1 MSEVAKY
8 NFAPTPAVDAPS
20 PSTTT
25 TSHAHHS
32 PTHKSSRA
40 PKPQG
45 SDSVLRPAGLGRV
58 LLTFASHILVPL
70 FLAAGM
76 GLAYL
81 GAFHAPAPHE
91 LPVGIVGQGAA
102 TQVFAQTVTD
112 QSDGALVA
120 HVVASTKAAEQQVRD
135 RDLAAVYAP
144 TATGATLFVSTA
156 ASETTASAAQK
167 VFLPIAY
174 DQHVPFRVVDV
185 VPTGD
190 QDTTGQGLFFLLVAL
205 SVGGYASAIAVAS
218 VATKLRTVWTRG
230 HRPGHRRGRRGDRC
244 GRRRPGLR
252 RHHHAPLAG
261 VPVRL
266 ALRRGHR
273 RARRRAAPRARTVDH
288 PDPHDAVRD
297 AELHVLRRDLPAGV
311 PARVLRRAAHLL
323 ERRGV
328 VAGRTGPAVL
338 PGCVAR
344 PTVPRARPLAGGGA
358 PALCR
363 RARARRTPDPHR
375 PRTRGHPARGRR
387 GRRRVATVGWATWT
401 SAPTWTS
408 PAPSPTPPTRSASS
422 ASVPQTCT

>member
-32 PTHKSSRA
+32 PTHKSPRA
-40 PKPQG
+40 PKPQR

-81 GAFHAPAPHE
+81 GAFHAPAPQE

-120 HVVASTKAAEQQVRD
+120 HDVASTKAAEQQVRD

-144 TATGATLFVSTA
+144 TATGATLYVSTA

-218 VATKLRTVWTRG
+218 VATKLRAVWTAVI
-230 HRPGHRRGRRGDRC
+230 
-244 GRRRPGLR
+244 GL
-252 RHHHAPLAG
+252 ATA
-261 VPVRL
+261 
-266 ALRRGHR
+266 
-273 RARRRAAPRARTVDH
+273 
-288 PDPHDAVRD
+288 
-297 AELHVLRRDLPAGV
+297 
-311 PARVLRRAAHLL
+311 
-323 ERRGV
+323 GV
-328 VAGRTGPAVL
+328 VAGIGVIVAGPIYGVITTHHWQVFLFAWLYDAIIVALGVGLHPVL
-338 PGCVAR
+338 GRWTTPILTMLFVMLNFTSSGGIFQPAFQPGFFAALHTFWSGAAWLQAAQDLQYFPDASLGRSSLVLALWLAAALLLCV
-344 PTVPRARPLAGGGA
+344 VVHGLV
-358 PALCR
+358 
-363 RARARRTPDPHR
+363 ARRTR
-375 PRTRGHPARGRR
+375 IAREREVTRLEEEEV
-387 GRRRVATVGWATWT
+387 VAA
-401 SAPTWTS
+401 
-408 PAPSPTPPTRSASS
+408 
-422 ASVPQTCT
+422 